1 MSGERDLAP
10 DLSVPALEAG
20 VIRVFALDGGDPAL
34 AAILPPHPLDAG
46 HLAPLLGVAA
56 LREGDAERIAL
67 RDLGDYTLSEFLRIG
82 HDIRSEELAPVA
94 AELDALTGHV
104 ILLHSA
110 AFAGQAASL
119 TLHPGLRL
127 VASLNRR
134 AAPATPLS
142 LPAAERPEI
151 LTPVPAA
158 ATKGKGGFW
167 LAAVILG
174 LIAMGALLFWAR
186 Q

>member
-1 MSGERDLAP
+1 MSGEVHQTP
-10 DLSVPALEAG
+10 GLSVPPLEAG
-20 VIRVFALDGGDPAL
+20 VIRVFSLAEGDPAL

-46 HLAPLLGVAA
+46 HLAPLLGVAS
-56 LREGDAERIAL
+56 LRDGDAERVDL

-94 AELDALTGHV
+94 AELDTLEGHV

-119 TLHPGLRL
+119 APHPALRL
-127 VASLNRR
+127 VASLHRR

-142 LPAAERPEI
+142 LPATERPEI
-151 LTPVPAA
+151 LTPPPAL
-158 ATKGKGGFW
+158 ATKGKGGVW

-174 LIAMGALLFWAR
+174 LIVMGALLFWAR
-186 Q
+186 T